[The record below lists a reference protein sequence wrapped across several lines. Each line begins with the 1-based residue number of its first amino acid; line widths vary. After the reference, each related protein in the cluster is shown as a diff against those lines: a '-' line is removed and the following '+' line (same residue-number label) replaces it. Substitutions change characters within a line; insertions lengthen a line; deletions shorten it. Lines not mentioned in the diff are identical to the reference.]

1 MSTIYVDADFRCFT
15 QVATGRTKVETAL
28 LDGKCKTYI
37 EGMRYVPDGA
47 SWTRNDG
54 VVFHGPM
61 LSPWKDSAL
70 LEAAQSAYE
79 DGIAAMQAQLDAQ
92 TARLDETQL
101 ALCDVYETLL
111 AGEVT

>member
-1 MSTIYVDADFRCFT
+1 MIYLDSEFKCHT
-15 QVATGRTKVETAL
+15 QDGEGLTAVETCL
-28 LDGKCKTYI
+28 FDGKCKTYI
-37 EGMRYVPDGA
+37 EGMRYVPEGA

-70 LEAAQSAYE
+70 LEAAQGAYE
-79 DGIAAMQAQLDAQ
+79 DGVAAMQAQLDAQ